1 MPPCLRRN
9 ERDPENKSEDEE
21 NEKIKTMSDRPS
33 AMPQPVPLDPSALS
47 PERPSRTLRADEMAT
62 LLRQTREAASADSA
76 PAINLRAERPQPEP
90 SGADAPVFETTLMME
105 RATLN
110 RPDRTL
116 RPEEFPSAPRTGDE
130 AAAPRPSSPVINLRV
145 EPTPAEFSH
154 LYASLERQIA
164 GVGDVTL
171 ISGETLGADRP
182 YVLGI
187 TSAVSG
193 EGKTTV
199 ALHLAMT
206 IAKDTFKRVCL
217 IDMSLGKGDL
227 AARLGVPPRGEGVVP
242 VLEDSDNVVPTLQ
255 LAGCDNLVIIPA
267 GKAPSNA
274 ARLARSPRV
283 AQLII
288 SARMAFD
295 VVIVDMPPVSSDN
308 ALPLTRHVDGVLVV
322 ARAGATPRDVVSQA
336 LDALGREKVIG
347 VTLNRI
353 KTAGPSWLRRRVA
366 KA

>member
-1 MPPCLRRN
+1 
-9 ERDPENKSEDEE
+9 
-21 NEKIKTMSDRPS
+21 MSDIRLEETPAKPERNGSPAPASIIDNALSVRPN
-33 AMPQPVPLDPSALS
+33 LDKFESTILMDRSLLTS
-47 PERPSRTLRADEMAT
+47 PERTM
-62 LLRQTREAASADSA
+62 
-76 PAINLRAERPQPEP
+76 
-90 SGADAPVFETTLMME
+90 
-105 RATLN
+105 
-110 RPDRTL
+110 
-116 RPEEFPSAPRTGDE
+116 RPEDFPLGQPDDTKPEENVEPEEGKTAIGRTS
-130 AAAPRPSSPVINLRV
+130 SSPVINMDV
-145 EPTPAEFSH
+145 EKTPTEFSH

-171 ISGETLGADRP
+171 ISGETLGAERP

-206 IAKDTFKRVCL
+206 IAHDTFKKICL

-227 AARLGVPPRGEGVVP
+227 ATRLGVPSRGEGVIP

-267 GKAPSNA
+267 GKAPNNA

-295 VVIVDMPPVSSDN
+295 VVIVDMPSVASDN
-308 ALPLTRHVDGVLVV
+308 ALPLTRHMDGLLVV
-322 ARAGATPRDVVSQA
+322 ARAGATPRDVVAQA
-336 LDALGREKVIG
+336 LDALGRDKVIG
-347 VTLNRI
+347 VTLNRV
-353 KTAGPSWLRRRVA
+353 KTSGPTWLRKWVA
-366 KA
+366 KG

>member
-1 MPPCLRRN
+1 MNDRPISPNL
-9 ERDPENKSEDEE
+9 DENAL
-21 NEKIKTMSDRPS
+21 ISDR
-33 AMPQPVPLDPSALS
+33 Q
-47 PERPSRTLRADEMAT
+47 SRTLRADEMAA
-62 LLRQTREAASADSA
+62 LLRQARESA
-76 PAINLRAERPQPEP
+76 PVINLRADRVEDD
-90 SGADAPVFETTLMME
+90 GAPFDSVSFETTLMMDQTALS
-105 RATLN
+105 RSDLS

-116 RPEEFPSAPRTGDE
+116 RPEEFPVTPLPDE
-130 AAAPRPSSPVINLRV
+130 QNVPARSSSPVINLRV
-145 EPTPAEFSH
+145 EKTPAEFSH

-182 YVLGI
+182 YVLGV
-187 TSAVSG
+187 TSAVLG

-206 IAKDTFKRVCL
+206 IARDTFKRVCL

-227 AARLGVPPRGEGVVP
+227 AIRLGVPPRGEGVVP
-242 VLEDSDNVVPTLQ
+242 VLEDTDNVVPTLQ

-267 GKAPSNA
+267 GRAPANA

-295 VVIVDMPPVSSDN
+295 VVIVDMPAVASDN
-308 ALPLTRHVDGVLVV
+308 ALPLTRHVDGLLVV
-322 ARAGATPRDVVSQA
+322 ARAGATPRDVVAQA
-336 LDALGREKVIG
+336 LDALGRDKVIG
-347 VTLNRI
+347 VTLNRV
-353 KTAGPSWLRRRVA
+353 KTSGPAWLRKREA

>member
-1 MPPCLRRN
+1 MTDRLNVPGL
-9 ERDPENKSEDEE
+9 DE
-21 NEKIKTMSDRPS
+21 T
-33 AMPQPVPLDPSALS
+33 PLA
-47 PERPSRTLRADEMAT
+47 PERPGRTLRGEEMAA
-62 LLRQTREAASADSA
+62 LLRQAREAAPALGLRADRAEGGSDPSEADS
-76 PAINLRAERPQPEP
+76 
-90 SGADAPVFETTLMME
+90 FETTILMD
-105 RATLN
+105 RAALDHAGHD

-116 RPEEFPSAPRTGDE
+116 RPEEFPAAPAPGEENAPVRSSAPL
-130 AAAPRPSSPVINLRV
+130 INLRV
-145 EPTPAEFSH
+145 EKTPTEFSH

-171 ISGETLGADRP
+171 ISGETLGSERP
-182 YVLGI
+182 YVLGV
-187 TSAVSG
+187 TSAVLG

-206 IAKDTFKRVCL
+206 IARDTFKRVCL

-227 AARLGVPPRGEGVVP
+227 ATRLGVPARGEGVVP
-242 VLEDSDNVVPTLQ
+242 VLEDSNNVVPTLQ

-267 GKAPSNA
+267 GKSPANA

-295 VVIVDMPPVSSDN
+295 VVIVDMPSVASDN
-308 ALPLTRHVDGVLVV
+308 ALPLTRHMDGLLVV
-322 ARAGATPRDVVSQA
+322 ARAGATPRDVVVQA
-336 LDALGREKVIG
+336 LDALGRDKVIG
-347 VTLNRI
+347 VTLNRV
-353 KTAGPSWLRRRVA
+353 KTSGPAWLRKRAA

>member
-1 MPPCLRRN
+1 
-9 ERDPENKSEDEE
+9 
-21 NEKIKTMSDRPS
+21 MS
-33 AMPQPVPLDPSALS
+33 
-47 PERPSRTLRADEMAT
+47 ERPMTSFSDETALVPEWQSRTLRADEIAA
-62 LLRQTREAASADSA
+62 LRRQERDVP
-76 PAINLRAERPQPEP
+76 PAISLRPNRERLEE
-90 SGADAPVFETTLMME
+90 APKPFETTLMMD
-105 RATLN
+105 RAALS
-110 RPDRTL
+110 PLDRTL
-116 RPEEFPSAPRTGDE
+116 RPEEFPAVPLSDEE
-130 AAAPRPSSPVINLRV
+130 AAPARSSSPVINLRV
-145 EPTPAEFSH
+145 EKTPAEFSH

-171 ISGETLGADRP
+171 ISGETLGAERP

-187 TSAVSG
+187 TSAVLG

-206 IAKDTFKRVCL
+206 VARDTFKRVCL

-227 AARLGVPPRGEGVVP
+227 AARLGVPPRGEGVIP

-267 GKAPSNA
+267 GKAPINA

-283 AQLII
+283 AQLIL

-295 VVIVDMPPVSSDN
+295 VVIVDMPAVASDN
-308 ALPLTRHVDGVLVV
+308 ALPLTRHMDGLLVV
-322 ARAGATPRDVVSQA
+322 ARAGATPRDVVAQA

-347 VTLNRI
+347 VTLNRV
-353 KTAGPSWLRRRVA
+353 KTSGPSWLRKRVA

>member
-1 MPPCLRRN
+1 MN
-9 ERDPENKSEDEE
+9 EARPMTTELEPLEAFEQTALVPEW
-21 NEKIKTMSDRPS
+21 
-33 AMPQPVPLDPSALS
+33 QGG
-47 PERPSRTLRADEMAT
+47 RTLRADEMDG
-62 LLRQTREAASADSA
+62 LLGHSPNGAS
-76 PAINLRAERPQPEP
+76 PH
-90 SGADAPVFETTLMME
+90 FETTIMMDRE
-105 RATLN
+105 TLN
-110 RPDRTL
+110 RSDRTL
-116 RPEEFPSAPRTGDE
+116 RPEEFPDAPVPGGESASARS
-130 AAAPRPSSPVINLRV
+130 ASPVINLRV
-145 EPTPAEFSH
+145 EKTPAEFSH

-171 ISGETLGADRP
+171 ISGETLGSERP
-182 YVLGI
+182 YVLGV
-187 TSAVSG
+187 TSAVMG

-206 IAKDTFKRVCL
+206 IARDTFKRVCL

-227 AARLGVPPRGEGVVP
+227 AARLGVPSRGEGVIP

-267 GKAPSNA
+267 GKAPTNA

-295 VVIVDMPPVSSDN
+295 VVVVDMPAVASDN
-308 ALPLTRHVDGVLVV
+308 ALPLTRHVDGLLVV
-322 ARAGATPRDVVSQA
+322 ARAGATPRDVVAQA
-336 LDALGREKVIG
+336 LDALGRDKVIG
-347 VTLNRI
+347 VTLNRV
-353 KTAGPSWLRRRVA
+353 KTSAPSWLRKRIA

>member
-1 MPPCLRRN
+1 
-9 ERDPENKSEDEE
+9 
-21 NEKIKTMSDRPS
+21 MSDIRLEETALKTERNGRATRLDDLPPMPHPAGEPS
-33 AMPQPVPLDPSALS
+33 AGTSHSMHPDL
-47 PERPSRTLRADEMAT
+47 
-62 LLRQTREAASADSA
+62 AA
-76 PAINLRAERPQPEP
+76 
-90 SGADAPVFETTLMME
+90 FETTIIMD
-105 RATLN
+105 RAALN
-110 RPDRTL
+110 PPDRTL
-116 RPEEFPSAPRTGDE
+116 RPEEFSGAPATGDE
-130 AAAPRPSSPVINLRV
+130 EFVPARTVSSPVINLDV
-145 EPTPAEFSH
+145 EKTPTEFSH

-171 ISGETLGADRP
+171 ISGEALGADRP

-187 TSAVSG
+187 TSAVTG

-206 IAKDTFKRVCL
+206 IAHDTFKKVCL

-227 AARLGVPPRGEGVVP
+227 ATRLNVSSRGEGVIP

-267 GKAPSNA
+267 GKAPANA

-295 VVIVDMPPVSSDN
+295 VVIVDMPAVASDN
-308 ALPLTRHVDGVLVV
+308 ALPLTRHMDGLLVV
-322 ARAGATPRDVVSQA
+322 ARAGATPRDVVAQA
-336 LDALGREKVIG
+336 LDALGRDKVIG
-347 VTLNRI
+347 VTLNRV
-353 KTAGPSWLRRRVA
+353 KSSSPSWLRKWVA